1 MSARTFCFLAC
12 SLFTSFTHPA
22 KALESSMPIQKAGPA
37 FGTELKAEALKVGST
52 MDVAVAGDH
61 VFAIGQGDLRVLS
74 NARDGKPVLIGQ
86 LSGLGNT
93 RQIAVSRGHAFITSR
108 EEGLFVVDVREPS
121 QPKLVHHYDT
131 AELATA
137 IAVSG
142 DVAAV
147 GNRFAGIELL
157 DVSSPAEP
165 KHIATIRVGELQSLV
180 FHGTWL

>member
-1 MSARTFCFLAC
+1 
-12 SLFTSFTHPA
+12 
-22 KALESSMPIQKAGPA
+22 MPIQKAGPA

-108 EEGLFVVDVREPS
+108 EEGLFIVDVREPS